1 MTNICLSKLA
11 IIGSDN
17 GLLPDRRQAII
28 WINAEILLNRPL
40 GTNFSEILIELLTF
54 SFKKMHLKRLS
65 AKRRPF
71 CLGLYELTHYS
82 LVMPWQKGT
91 PVNAIDQKL
100 SRKKKLGQ
108 RDPKTGSTWLIIKR
122 PHKKSASFGTQTFSD
137 NRWKP
142 QIAPN
147 PKLRPHPNLIISK
160 DTPYKQSEQSLLFS
174 GTGLKT

>member
-11 IIGSDN
+11 IIGSEN

-40 GTNFSEILIELLTF
+40 GTNFNRTSYIFIQENAFEKVVCKTASILPRPLWVNSLLP
-54 SFKKMHLKRLS
+54 SDAM
-65 AKRRPF
+65 AKRDPSECNRS
-71 CLGLYELTHYS
+71 ETE
-82 LVMPWQKGT
+82 Q
-91 PVNAIDQKL
+91 
-100 SRKKKLGQ
+100 KKKLGQ
-108 RDPKTGSTWLIIKR
+108 RDPKTGSTWQIIKR

-160 DTPYKQSEQSLLFS
+160 DTLYKQSLLFS